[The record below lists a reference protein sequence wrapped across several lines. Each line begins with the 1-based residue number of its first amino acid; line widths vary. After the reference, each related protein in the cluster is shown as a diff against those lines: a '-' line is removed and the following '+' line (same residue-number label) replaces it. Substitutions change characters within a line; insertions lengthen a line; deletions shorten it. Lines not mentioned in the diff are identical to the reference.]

1 MPFSF
6 FIAFRYFF
14 SKNEQTIINL
24 INRISVGVVMVA
36 TASLFIV
43 LSAFSGLKDFGLSF
57 SNSFDPDIRVR
68 STYGKTFSL
77 DSVQLSQVKALPNVI
92 SATPIIED
100 KVFLRFKDKNQV
112 AFIKGVREDYASVVQ
127 IDSFIMSGN
136 WFVNEFDE
144 VVIGGGLARNLS
156 VGVYDYTE
164 FLTLSAPR
172 RKSTNALVK
181 DPFKTESAL
190 VAGIYFAN
198 EEIDKKYL
206 FAKMDLAKRLLQRS
220 PEEFTSLEV
229 KTLPSISQE
238 EFTSQITAILGEE
251 VTVKNRAQL
260 NAALYKMLNTENIA
274 VYLIFSLIIII
285 ALFNVV
291 GSLIMMFLDK
301 KPQLKI
307 FIAMGL
313 MPKEI
318 QQIFFYL
325 GGLISWFGGFLGIV
339 IGSLLVL
346 IQQHFPFLFVPGTSL
361 PYPVKFTL
369 VNFFTVIGTLFILG
383 TITSFWATRKMDQ
396 QL

>member
-1 MPFSF
+1 MPFSL
-6 FIAFRYFF
+6 FIALRYFF

-24 INRISVGVVMVA
+24 INRIAIGVVLVA
-36 TASLFIV
+36 TASLLIV

-57 SNSFDPDIRVR
+57 SNSFDPDIRVH
-68 STYGKTFSL
+68 STFGKTFLL
-77 DSVQLSQVKALPNVI
+77 DSVQLNKIKALPNVI
-92 SATPIIED
+92 NATPIIED

-112 AFIKGVREDYASVVQ
+112 AFIRGVRDDYSSVVQ
-127 IDSFIMSGN
+127 IDSLIRNGN
-136 WFVNEFDE
+136 WFINEFDE
-144 VVIGGGLARNLS
+144 VIIGGGIARNLS

-172 RKSTNALVK
+172 RKSSNALVK
-181 DPFKTESAL
+181 DPFKTESAI

-206 FAKMDLAKRLLQRS
+206 FAKMAFAKKLLQRS
-220 PEEFTSLEV
+220 PKEFTSLEV
-229 KTLPSISQE
+229 KTKPALDQE
-238 EFTSQITAILGEE
+238 KFTAQINGILGEE
-251 VTVKNRAQL
+251 VSVKNRAQL
-260 NAALYKMLNTENIA
+260 NAALYKMLNTENVA

-285 ALFNVV
+285 ALFNVI
-291 GSLIMMFLDK
+291 GSLTMMFLDK

-307 FIAMGL
+307 FIALGL

-339 IGSLLVL
+339 FGSLIVL
-346 IQQHFPFLFVPGTSL
+346 IQQHYPFLFVPGTSL
-361 PYPVKFTL
+361 PYPVKFEL
-369 VNFFTVIGTLFILG
+369 FNFFTVIGTLFILG